1 MSRKEQAEI
10 ENDVGAV
17 VGTQNKTSGKAGNRQ
32 EMTGK
37 EKQIVEAINVINVI
51 KRTGKTIN

>member
-1 MSRKEQAEI
+1 MSSKEQAEI

-37 EKQIVEAINVINVI
+37 EKQIVEAINVI

>member
-17 VGTQNKTSGKAGNRQ
+17 VGTQNKTSGEAGNRQ

-37 EKQIVEAINVINVI
+37 EKQVVEAINVI
-51 KRTGKTIN
+51 KSTGKTIN